1 MLNKLQSLFTGRR
14 SNAIGLDIGTENVKL
29 AEVTID
35 RGRQRL
41 LAAGLLPIPRGL
53 MKDGRIAD
61 DSEFQELL
69 RRLLSGS
76 GAVSRNAI
84 LALGGTAV
92 FTREVLFPILSEREL
107 REAVKWDM
115 EKYVPY
121 DPDSFYYDFA
131 IAGTT
136 ESKLAMQVLIAAV
149 PKRVIQTVA
158 ALVKSV
164 GVRLLAV
171 DIEPL
176 ALYRTLEGAA
186 NSVVLDIGGKVSQ
199 ITIFRQGSP
208 AVMRTIGI
216 GGTSFTEAIL
226 QNCPLRFEENWEQRL
241 PGLLA
246 GAELPDQPSGL
257 LNQLELIVGELIRET
272 QLTIEYYRA
281 QDQEAVINSLFL
293 TGGAAKLKNLP
304 CYFASQMDMPVL
316 LHQPLQ
322 RLETAESIDKESL
335 NRLSPQL
342 AVAIG
347 LALRGGCR

>member
-1 MLNKLQSLFTGRR
+1 MLNKLRSLITGRQ

-29 AEVTID
+29 AEVNID
-35 RGRQRL
+35 RGRRRL
-41 LAAGLLPIPRGL
+41 RAAGLLPIPYGL
-53 MKDGRIAD
+53 MEDGRIAD

-84 LALGGTAV
+84 LALGGRAV
-92 FTREVLFPILSEREL
+92 FAKEVLFPVMSDPEL

-121 DPDSFYYDFA
+121 DPGSFYYDFA

-136 ESKLAMQVLIAAV
+136 ESKLEMKVLIAAV
-149 PKRVIQTVA
+149 PKRAIQTVA
-158 ALVKSV
+158 ALVKAV
-164 GVRLLAV
+164 GFRLFAI

-186 NSVVLDIGGKVSQ
+186 NSAVLDIGGKVSQ
-199 ITIFRQGSP
+199 IIVFRQGSP
-208 AVMRTIGI
+208 AVMRTIRI
-216 GGTSFTEAIL
+216 GGRSFT
-226 QNCPLRFEENWEQRL
+226 
-241 PGLLA
+241 GT
-246 GAELPDQPSGL
+246 ELTDQPSVL
-257 LNQLELIVGELIRET
+257 PSQLELVVGELIQET
-272 QLTIEYYRA
+272 QHTIEAYCA
-281 QDQEAVINSLFL
+281 QDQEAVVNSLFL

-322 RLETAESIDKESL
+322 RLETAESLDKEYIT
-335 NRLSPQL
+335 RLSPQL

-347 LALRGGCR
+347 LALRGGRDDAN